1 MTHRIL
7 KLDEYDGHWSSK
19 MGANPD
25 EAETNID
32 EAILDAL
39 VEIVGSEEEVEEAA
53 KEAHEDLMAAF
64 EKNEVEMADGDVPEK
79 LAVAALV
86 IKLVEM
92 GKIGP
97 EDADEIIADHL
108 G

>member
-1 MTHRIL
+1 MTHHIL
-7 KLDEYDGHWSSK
+7 KLDEYAENWTHYA
-19 MGANPD
+19 GANPD
-25 EAETNID
+25 EAEVNID
-32 EAILDAL
+32 ESILDAL
-39 VEIVGSEEEVEEAA
+39 VEIVGSEEEVEAAA

-64 EKNEVEMADGDVPEK
+64 EKNEVEVGEEDVPEK

-97 EDADEIIADHL
+97 EDADQIIADHL

>member
-1 MTHRIL
+1 MAHRIL
-7 KLDEYDGHWSSK
+7 KLDEYAENWNSN

-25 EAETNID
+25 ESEVNID
-32 EAILDAL
+32 ESILDAL
-39 VEIVGSEEEVEEAA
+39 VEIVGSEEEVEAAA
-53 KEAHEDLMAAF
+53 KEAHDDLMAAF
-64 EKNEVEMADGDVPEK
+64 EKNEVEVGEEDVPEK

-97 EDADEIIADHL
+97 EEADSIIADHL